1 MKFFIVAVALV
12 HAVSCGHVAV
22 RMPFLNPAGV
32 TYTSYGQIS
41 SYGQAPSYDYGEQ
54 ALAYGNAYAA
64 DAHAQAAYAGEALYQ
79 NVHHQQVAVAKAP
92 VAVGYAQVPVKAA
105 VAVPTVHHVP
115 AVADVPYTKIEA
127 QPAVVQKIVD
137 VAKPAI
143 KTRKYEVRFFLFYNF
158 FLEVPILF
166 VFVFI
171 DSSSRYPKA
180 ILRYRRTHNHPSS
193 RICSC
198 RTRRASIKI
207 PKRSFHRLF
216 FGRSSTSRGR

>member
-1 MKFFIVAVALV
+1 MQRILCFLQMKFFIVAVALV

-32 TYTSYGQIS
+32 TYTSYGQV
-41 SYGQAPSYDYGEQ
+41 PSYDYGEQ

-64 DAHAQAAYAGEALYQ
+64 EAHHAPAAYAGEGFYQ

-143 KTRKYEVRFFLFYNF
+143 KTRKYEVIFF
-158 FLEVPILF
+158 
-166 VFVFI
+166 
-171 DSSSRYPKA
+171 R
-180 ILRYRRTHNHPSS
+180 
-193 RICSC
+193 
-198 RTRRASIKI
+198 
-207 PKRSFHRLF
+207 
-216 FGRSSTSRGR
+216 